1 MQMHDFYPGA
11 VRKIRE
17 AKSVK
22 RANAARYTAAA
33 AAEQLKDQMGLGR
46 GGGRE
51 DHGQKQGRIKG
62 VSSLEAQGVLK
73 QSA

>member
-33 AAEQLKDQMGLGR
+33 AAEQLKDQMGLGKG
-46 GGGRE
+46 GGGRSCKK
-51 DHGQKQGRIKG
+51 KQGRIEG
-62 VSSLEAQGVLK
+62 IPRLEAQGVLK